1 MAFALDTAG
10 AAPARIGPNAIV
22 RVAEVL
28 DARIGREGTRRL
40 FESASLGGYLG
51 RPPDQMVDEA
61 EVTRLHQVLRGT
73 LGETVAGR
81 VSFEAGMRTG
91 DYLLAH
97 RIPRAVQALLR
108 VLPAPLASRILLSA
122 IGRHAWTFA
131 GSGRFTASTGRGG
144 ARLSVAG
151 CPLCRGMQGKA
162 PACAFY
168 AGTFQRLF
176 DALVRRGSTAV
187 ETDCE
192 ARGDAAC
199 VFRVTW

>member
-1 MAFALDTAG
+1 
-10 AAPARIGPNAIV
+10 
-22 RVAEVL
+22 
-28 DARIGREGTRRL
+28 
-40 FESASLGGYLG
+40 
-51 RPPDQMVDEA
+51 MVDEA
-61 EVTRLHQVLRGT
+61 EVTRLHRALRGT

-108 VLPAPLASRILLSA
+108 VLPAALASRILLSA

-131 GSGRFTASTGRGG
+131 GSGRFTARSGRDG
-144 ARLSVAG
+144 ARLAIAG
-151 CPLCRGMQGKA
+151 CPLCRGTQGKA